1 VLKSVGAGNALYSLG
16 VAHPGAVTLHNSP
29 RFMRRFERTD
39 KLTID
44 LIAVDL
50 LRSRE
55 RGVPRYNEFR
65 RQLRL
70 APATTYDDISAG
82 DPATSHNFFY
92 NDGGNTEKVDTTVGM
107 FGEPLP
113 KGFGFS

>member
-29 RFMRRFERTD
+29 RFMHSFDRTD

-65 RQLRL
+65 RLPSTTSAAATRPRLGSSTRSTVVTSNRSTLRS
-70 APATTYDDISAG
+70 ACSASRFRGASGSAT
-82 DPATSHNFFY
+82 
-92 NDGGNTEKVDTTVGM
+92 
-107 FGEPLP
+107 
-113 KGFGFS
+113 